1 MLQDC
6 DVTAKDPRLLVFLK
20 SYRNT
25 VPVPQHWNSKHKY
38 LSTKRACD
46 KIPYVL
52 PGTFCFSLMKALDY
66 IAETGI
72 SRTRQALAEAERGK
86 SMKAIARERM
96 NPKLHRFDLDYDLL
110 YATTP
115 SFYL

>member
-1 MLQDC
+1 
-6 DVTAKDPRLLVFLK
+6 
-20 SYRNT
+20 
-25 VPVPQHWNSKHKY
+25 
-38 LSTKRACD
+38 
-46 KIPYVL
+46 
-52 PGTFCFSLMKALDY
+52 MKALDY